1 MSLIKIFLKSKWD
14 LSQIKKKNFLLV
26 DGIYNPFTK
35 YYDKKDFNI
44 LYRRGEKLNIR
55 ILIKCIFDFNISSLN
70 YFKHFIKA
78 SSPRLI
84 FTAFDYHPI
93 FYKIKKITNIKTL
106 MIQKGKRTFSDNV
119 FENRIFKDGSKS
131 ENYYV
136 DYIFLYNKSTCE
148 NYKKLVKGNYFSIG
162 SFENN
167 FQKLNFDS
175 QKKEVLFISNFKLDN
190 NDLLK
195 ENCEN
200 DDLVAMDLCRLAK
213 ENKLKFNILPKQRD
227 KEKNSKEFY
236 FYKNILKDNFKFL
249 KIKKDVSSAYK
260 IFSKYK
266 YIFCTYSTLGTE
278 NLSKGGR
285 TGFIF
290 FKSPKN
296 PCRYYRFGS
305 LERIKNKGPFW
316 TSGYKFN
323 SSELKRVFNFVIKSK
338 QNVWKKKSKVGRKVL
353 EFDHNNKIFRNIVN
367 QELKREIYR

>member
-14 LSQIKKKNFLLV
+14 LSQIKKKKFLLV
-26 DGIYNPFTK
+26 DGNYNPFTK

-55 ILIKCIFDFNISSLN
+55 ILIKCIFDLNISSLN
-70 YFKHFIKA
+70 YFNHFIKA
-78 SSPRLI
+78 SNPKLI

-119 FENRIFKDGSKS
+119 FENQIFKDESKS

-136 DYIFLYNKSTCE
+136 DYIFLYNNSTCE

-167 FQKLNFDS
+167 FQKLNFNS
-175 QKKEVLFISNFKLDN
+175 QRKEVLFISNFKLDD
-190 NDLLK
+190 NDSLK

-213 ENKLKFNILPKQRD
+213 ENKLKFNILPRQRD

-249 KIKKDVSSAYK
+249 KIKRY
-260 IFSKYK
+260 
-266 YIFCTYSTLGTE
+266 
-278 NLSKGGR
+278 
-285 TGFIF
+285 
-290 FKSPKN
+290 FK
-296 PCRYYRFGS
+296 R
-305 LERIKNKGPFW
+305 L
-316 TSGYKFN
+316 
-323 SSELKRVFNFVIKSK
+323 
-338 QNVWKKKSKVGRKVL
+338 
-353 EFDHNNKIFRNIVN
+353 
-367 QELKREIYR
+367 